1 MKKRY
6 TKLLEIISDG
16 DVHSGEE
23 LAADLDVTR
32 AAIWKSIRY
41 LRTLGLE
48 IKAVRGKGYCL
59 EKKFEFLSTRNIR
72 RTMSRR
78 SKKSC
83 RDIDIFFQTKSTN
96 LHLLDKLNHNSI
108 HGSVVFAEY
117 QSGGRGRRNKKWISP
132 IGSGVCFSVG
142 WHFEVMPIS
151 LELLS
156 LYMGIAAARSLDS
169 IGIEKVGLKW
179 PNDIIVGERKI
190 GGILLDIKGESIGPL
205 DIVIGIGVNYELPK
219 HQPLNI
225 DQPITDICN
234 TTGERLSRNMISAIL
249 LSNVIEILSDL
260 EAGKNLDLI
269 NEWRE
274 YDCCI
279 GREAA
284 LILPNHKIIG
294 LLKGIDDQ
302 GSLLM
307 QVDGKLSSY
316 RSGEVSIRVQ

>member
-1 MKKRY
+1 
-6 TKLLEIISDG
+6 
-16 DVHSGEE
+16 
-23 LAADLDVTR
+23 
-32 AAIWKSIRY
+32 
-41 LRTLGLE
+41 
-48 IKAVRGKGYCL
+48 
-59 EKKFEFLSTRNIR
+59 
-72 RTMSRR
+72 
-78 SKKSC
+78 
-83 RDIDIFFQTKSTN
+83 
-96 LHLLDKLNHNSI
+96 
-108 HGSVVFAEY
+108 
-117 QSGGRGRRNKKWISP
+117 
-132 IGSGVCFSVG
+132 
-142 WHFEVMPIS
+142 
-151 LELLS
+151 
-156 LYMGIAAARSLDS
+156 MGIAAARSLDS

-190 GGILLDIKGESIGPL
+190 GGILLDIKGESTGPL

-260 EAGKNLDLI
+260 EVGKNLDLI
-269 NEWRE
+269 NEWRD
-274 YDCCI
+274 YDCYT

-284 LILPNHKIIG
+284 LILPNLKIIG